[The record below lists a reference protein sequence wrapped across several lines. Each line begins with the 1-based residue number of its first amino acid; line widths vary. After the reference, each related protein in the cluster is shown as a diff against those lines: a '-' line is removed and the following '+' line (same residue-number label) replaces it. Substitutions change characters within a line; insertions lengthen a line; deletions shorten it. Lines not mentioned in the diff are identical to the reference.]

1 MKKVVT
7 NFVFAVCFIFTST
20 ANANVILSL
29 DPATQT
35 TDTGDI
41 VSVTVM
47 IDGLGDFVPLSLA
60 AFDLDVTFDSSAL
73 SFTGYNLFDGLGVVD
88 FFDPFA
94 DAEDWSWGEYAPGV
108 VNLAEISY
116 LSNFDL
122 WNLQPSSFA
131 LAELFFSV
139 DAAVT
144 SEVAF
149 SYADLDDANGD
160 AINIIEVNNALI
172 TGATPVP
179 TPATTLLMALALMT
193 LCVRKKYQS

>member
-7 NFVFAVCFIFTST
+7 NFVFAVCFIFTSI

-47 IDGLGDFVPLSLA
+47 IDGLGDYVPLSLA
-60 AFDLDVTFDSSAL
+60 SFNLDVVFDTSAL
-73 SFTGYNLFDGLGVVD
+73 SFTGYSLFDELGVVD
-88 FFDPFA
+88 FFDPLA

-122 WNLQPSSFA
+122 WDLQPASFA

-139 DAAVT
+139 DAPVT
-144 SEVAF
+144 SEIAF
-149 SYADLDDANGD
+149 NYAELVDVNGD
-160 AINIIEVNNALI
+160 AINVIEVNNASI
-172 TGATPVP
+172 TGITPVP
-179 TPATTLLMALALMT
+179 EPGTTLLMGLALMT
-193 LCVRKKYQS
+193 LCIRKKYHS